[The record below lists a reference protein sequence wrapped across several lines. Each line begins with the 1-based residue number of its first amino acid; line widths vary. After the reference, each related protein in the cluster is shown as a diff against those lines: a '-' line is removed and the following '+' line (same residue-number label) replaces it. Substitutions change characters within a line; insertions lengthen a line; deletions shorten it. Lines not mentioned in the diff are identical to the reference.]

1 MRTVRLLY
9 ATVALFVAVCVSA
22 QDKMTLMPAWLPQA
36 QFAGYYVALEKGFY
50 SDENIDLTIEHMGV
64 NSSKPGIERIG
75 NGEVDVIVSHPIQ
88 ALMARDYGIKVR
100 NVLQVTQSTGM
111 MVVSHKTLD
120 GPQSLNGQ
128 SIGRWKSGFSEICEI
143 CCLNNNLDVRWVPF
157 LNGINLFISKAVDA
171 TVVMSYNEYYSLVEA
186 MGSIDPDKVLR
197 FADCGYDI
205 PEDGLYVTEEYL
217 TTHRELVDR
226 FCRATIKG
234 WNYCVEHKEESIDIV
249 MGFMEKAGVMTNRY
263 HQSVMLDG
271 MIELLKNRQTGLIDY
286 SPIPQ
291 DKYDKLIEDLLKTN
305 FIQEPVSYSDF
316 SK

>member
-1 MRTVRLLY
+1 MRTVRLLS
-9 ATVALFVAVCVSA
+9 ATIVLLVAVCANA

-50 SDENIDLTIEHMGV
+50 SDENIDVIIEHMGV

-75 NGEVDVIVSHPIQ
+75 NGEVDIIVSHPIQ
-88 ALMARDYGIKVR
+88 ALMVRDYGVKVK

-143 CCLNNNLDVRWVPF
+143 CCLNNNLDVKWVPF

-171 TVVMSYNEYYSLVEA
+171 TVVMSYNEYYSLIEA
-186 MGSIDPDKVLR
+186 MGSIDPANVLR

-217 TTHRELVDR
+217 ATHRELVDR

-234 WNYCVEHKEESIDIV
+234 WNYCVEHKEECVDVV
-249 MGFMEKAGVMTNRY
+249 MDFMEKAGVKTNRY

-291 DKYDKLIEDLLKTN
+291 DKYDKLIEDLLKAN
-305 FIQEPVSYSDF
+305 YIQEPVSYSDF

>member
-157 LNGINLFISKAVDA
+157 LNGINLFVSKAVDA

-217 TTHRELVDR
+217 ATHRELVDR
-226 FCRATIKG
+226 FCLATIKG

>member
-1 MRTVRLLY
+1 
-9 ATVALFVAVCVSA
+9 
-22 QDKMTLMPAWLPQA
+22 
-36 QFAGYYVALEKGFY
+36 
-50 SDENIDLTIEHMGV
+50 
-64 NSSKPGIERIG
+64 
-75 NGEVDVIVSHPIQ
+75 
-88 ALMARDYGIKVR
+88 MAET
-100 NVLQVTQSTGM
+100 LQVTQSTGM

-157 LNGINLFISKAVDA
+157 LNGINLFVSKAVDA

-217 TTHRELVDR
+217 ATHRELVDR

>member
-157 LNGINLFISKAVDA
+157 LNGINLFVSKAVDA

-217 TTHRELVDR
+217 ATHRELVDR

>member
-111 MVVSHKTLD
+111 MVVSHKILD

-157 LNGINLFISKAVDA
+157 LNGINLFVSKAVDA

-217 TTHRELVDR
+217 ATHRELVDR

>member
-1 MRTVRLLY
+1 MRTVRLIY

-157 LNGINLFISKAVDA
+157 LNGINLFVSKAVDA

-217 TTHRELVDR
+217 ATHRELVDR